1 MTTRERSLSN
11 LLGLEPSFRKKVENW
26 WAECEADGIE
36 LLIYC
41 GLRTFKEQDDLYA
54 QGRTE
59 AGRIITNARGGQSFH
74 NYGKAID
81 YVPLKH
87 GKADWDDEKNYA
99 RAQAI
104 GAKLGLR
111 AISWETPHLEDG
123 SVASWRDLAK
133 VPTMERK
140 DPSVKLKTPAS
151 TKPRKAIGRG
161 LR

>member
-1 MTTRERSLSN
+1 MSN
-11 LLGLEPSFRKKVENW
+11 LSGLEPSFRKKVEDW
-26 WAECEADGIE
+26 WAECEEEGIE

-41 GLRTFKEQDDLYA
+41 GLRTLKEQDELYA

-74 NYGKAID
+74 NYGRAID
-81 YVPLKH
+81 YVPLKN
-87 GKADWDDEKNYA
+87 GKADWDDEKNYT

-133 VPTMERK
+133 VPTIERK
-140 DPSVKLKTPAS
+140 APSVKIKALAS
-151 TKPRKAIGRG
+151 TKPRKATGRG

>member
-1 MTTRERSLSN
+1 MTIRERSLSN
-11 LLGLEPSFRKKVENW
+11 LSGLEQSFRKKVEDW
-26 WAECEADGIE
+26 WAECEAEGIE
-36 LLIYC
+36 ILIYC

-74 NYGKAID
+74 NYGRAID
-81 YVPLKH
+81 YVPLKN
-87 GKADWDDEKNYA
+87 GKADWDDEKNYKKC
-99 RAQAI
+99 QDI
-104 GAKLGLR
+104 GLIYGLR

-133 VPTMERK
+133 VPTIERK
-140 DPSVKLKTPAS
+140 YPSVTLKAPTS

>member
-1 MTTRERSLSN
+1 LSSLS
-11 LLGLEPSFRKKVENW
+11 GLEPSFRKKVEDW
-26 WAECEADGIE
+26 WAECEAEGIE

-59 AGRIITNARGGQSFH
+59 AGRLITNARGGQSFH
-74 NYGKAID
+74 NYGRAID
-81 YVPLKH
+81 YVPLKN
-87 GKADWDDEKNYA
+87 GRADWDDDKTYA

-133 VPTMERK
+133 VPTIERK
-140 DPSVKLKTPAS
+140 APSVTLKAPAS

>member
-1 MTTRERSLSN
+1 MTIKERSLSN
-11 LLGLEPSFRKKVENW
+11 LSGLEPSFRKKVEDW
-26 WAECEADGIE
+26 WAECEEQGIE

-41 GLRTFKEQDDLYA
+41 GLRTFKEQNELYA

-81 YVPLKH
+81 YVPLKN
-87 GKADWDDEKNYA
+87 GKADWDDERNYKKC
-99 RAQAI
+99 QDI
-104 GAKLGLR
+104 GLTYGLR

-133 VPTMERK
+133 VTTIERK
-140 DPSVKLKTPAS
+140 APSVKTKSPAS

>member
-11 LLGLEPSFRKKVENW
+11 LSGLEPSFRKKVEKW
-26 WAECEADGIE
+26 WAECEANGIE

-59 AGRIITNARGGQSFH
+59 AGRLITNARGGQSFH
-74 NYGKAID
+74 NYGRAID
-81 YVPLKH
+81 YVPLKN
-87 GKADWDDEKNYA
+87 GRADWDDERNYKKC
-99 RAQAI
+99 QDI
-104 GAKLGLR
+104 GLTYGLR

-133 VPTMERK
+133 VPTIERK
-140 DPSVKLKTPAS
+140 APSVKIKASTS

>member
-1 MTTRERSLSN
+1 MTIRERSLSN
-11 LLGLEPSFRKKVENW
+11 LSGLEPSFRKKVEDW
-26 WAECEADGIE
+26 WAECEEEGIE

-41 GLRTFKEQDDLYA
+41 GLRTFKEQDELYA

-81 YVPLKH
+81 YVPLKN
-87 GKADWDDEKNYA
+87 GKADWDDEKNYKKC
-99 RAQAI
+99 QDI
-104 GAKLGLR
+104 GLTYGLR

-123 SVASWRDLAK
+123 SVASWRDLVK
-133 VPTMERK
+133 VPTIERK
-140 DPSVKLKTPAS
+140 APSVKIKAPTS
-151 TKPRKAIGRG
+151 TKPRKAGGRG